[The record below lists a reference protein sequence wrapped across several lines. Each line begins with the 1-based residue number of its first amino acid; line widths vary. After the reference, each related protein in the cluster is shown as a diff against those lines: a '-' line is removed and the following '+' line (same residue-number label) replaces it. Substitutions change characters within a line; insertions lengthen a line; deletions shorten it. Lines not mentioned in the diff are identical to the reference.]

1 MKTHGGFKRRG
12 LNTRGGKV
20 NVGPVKIPRSTRNI
34 RQPIRFIDDS
44 DSEEVSSDE
53 SRVMK
58 ALTRRTGLARNVLMM
73 MA

>member
-1 MKTHGGFKRRG
+1 MKTRGGFKRRG

-34 RQPIRFIDDS
+34 RRPIRFIDDS